1 VRLTRLLFTGS
12 TIVLALWITAMP
24 ADAQQ
29 LFPVA
34 PLAAPARAV
43 KPLFEAAPQQAA
55 PQQPAAPTTA
65 TNTNDRR
72 FGAGLRFGGVTSAVG
87 GSVRYFFYGGPL
99 GVQGQVAWS
108 GITLGDL
115 DWSGIQFQPSVV
127 YRFIDQKFSG
137 PATLTPYAGGGL
149 NFVHSFFGDDEAL
162 FEGLGLDETTV
173 GVLIFGG
180 VELFFERLPNLGVS
194 GELTFVSNDDVRTTS
209 MRGVAFAAA
218 AHWYF
223 W

>member
-1 VRLTRLLFTGS
+1 VRLTKLFVIGS
-12 TIVLALWITAMP
+12 TLVLAMLTALP
-24 ADAQQ
+24 ASAQQ
-29 LFPVA
+29 LLPVT
-34 PLAAPARAV
+34 PFAASARMEES
-43 KPLFEAAPQQAA
+43 LFQAA
-55 PQQPAAPTTA
+55 PQQKAPAPTTS
-65 TNTNDRR
+65 TNSFDRR

-108 GITLGDL
+108 GITLADL
-115 DWSGIQFQPSVV
+115 DWKGIQFQPSVI
-127 YRFIDQKFSG
+127 YRFIDTKLSG

-149 NFVHSFFGDDEAL
+149 NFVHSYFGEDEEFFTA
-162 FEGLGLDETTV
+162 LGLEDTTV
-173 GVLIFGG
+173 GVLLFGG
-180 VELFFERLPNLGVS
+180 VELFFEKLPKLGVS

-209 MRGVAFAAA
+209 ARGVAFAAA

>member
-1 VRLTRLLFTGS
+1 MRLTKLFVTGS
-12 TIVLALWITAMP
+12 TLVLAMLTALP
-24 ADAQQ
+24 ASAQQ
-29 LFPVA
+29 LFPVTQFS
-34 PLAAPARAV
+34 APARSET
-43 KPLFEAAPQQAA
+43 PLFQAA
-55 PQQPAAPTTA
+55 PQQQTPAPTTS

-72 FGAGLRFGGVTSAVG
+72 FGAGIRAGGVTTAVG

-115 DWSGIQFQPSVV
+115 DWKGIQFQPSVI
-127 YRFIDQKFSG
+127 YRFIDKKFNG
-137 PATLTPYAGGGL
+137 PATLTPYAGGGM
-149 NFVHSFFGDDEAL
+149 NFVHSFFGEDEEIFNALALDD
-162 FEGLGLDETTV
+162 TTL
-173 GVLIFGG
+173 GVLLFGG

-194 GELTFVSNDDVRTTS
+194 GEITFVSNDDVRTTS
-209 MRGVAFAAA
+209 VRGVAFAAA

>member
-1 VRLTRLLFTGS
+1 MRLTRLLFTGS
-12 TIVLALWITAMP
+12 TIVLALWITAVP

-34 PLAAPARAV
+34 PVAAPARAAQ
-43 KPLFEAAPQQAA
+43 PLFAAAPQQAA
-55 PQQPAAPTTA
+55 QQPATPTTS

-72 FGAGLRFGGVTSAVG
+72 FGAGLRFGGVTAAVG
-87 GSVRYFFYGGPL
+87 GTARYFFYGGPL
-99 GVQGQVAWS
+99 GVQAQVAWS

-115 DWSGIQFQPSVV
+115 EWSGIQFQPSAI
-127 YRFIDQKFSG
+127 YRFVDQKLNG
-137 PATLTPYAGGGL
+137 PTLIPYAGGGL
-149 NFVHSFFGDDEAL
+149 NFVHSFIDEEDEPFFEPLDLDD
-162 FEGLGLDETTV
+162 TTV
-173 GVLIFGG
+173 GVLLFGG

-194 GELTFVSNDDVRTTS
+194 GELSFVSNDDVRTTS